1 MHHSSRSIRERLDHP
16 VIDAD
21 GHCIEFFPGMAR
33 YLRDEGVALDSPS
46 LARLLPPYF
55 GPDADWHAL
64 SSAERAA
71 RRAARPPWWGA
82 PAKNTRDLATAMF
95 PRLLHERL
103 DDFGI
108 DVSVV
113 YPSAGL
119 AFLHLWDERERRGA
133 CRALNRANADAFEG
147 LGDRLIPVAAIPMHT
162 PDEAIEALQHA
173 VQELGFKAVL
183 LAGYVQR
190 PVDAVAADNPALA
203 QWSTWIDMYGIDSA
217 YDYDPVWAACRDLG
231 VAVAFHSGSIGWG
244 SRMSP
249 SSYMYNHLG
258 HLAEG
263 QHALA
268 KSLFLGG
275 VTRRFPDVNF
285 AFLEGGVSWA
295 VALYSDLIGHWE
307 KRNRDA
313 LDHLDPQHIDKKL
326 FFELMEQYGGP
337 LAAAAEPMRA
347 RRPSEDPAMLD
358 EFAACGIERPEDIA
372 TRFVDSF
379 YFGCEA
385 DDPLTAAAFNETLN
399 PFGRRLHAMFGSDV
413 AHWDV
418 PDMTEVLEE
427 AWEMVDHGWIDQ
439 ADFRDF
445 VFTNPARFFTTMN
458 PEFFAGTVV
467 EQQVA
472 EHLGGAGVPR

>member
-1 MHHSSRSIRERLDHP
+1 MHQSSRSIREQLDHP
-16 VIDAD
+16 VIDID
-21 GHCIEFFPGMAR
+21 GHCIEFFPGLAP
-33 YLRDEGVALDSPS
+33 YLRDEGLSLDSPS

-55 GPDADWHAL
+55 GPDVSWHAL
-64 SSAERAA
+64 SADERAA

-103 DDFGI
+103 DEFGI

-133 CRALNRANADAFEG
+133 CRALNRANADAFAG
-147 LGDRLIPVAAIPMHT
+147 LGDRLVPVAAIPMHT
-162 PDEAIEALQHA
+162 PDEAVDALQHA

-190 PVDAVAADNPALA
+190 PVEAVASQHAELA
-203 QWSTWIDMYGIDSA
+203 QWSTWIDMYGLDSK

-249 SSYMYNHLG
+249 SNYMYNHLG

-275 VTRRFPDVNF
+275 VTNRFPELNF
-285 AFLEGGVSWA
+285 VFLEGGVSWA
-295 VALYSDLIGHWE
+295 VTLYSDLIGHWE
-307 KRNRDA
+307 KRNREA
-313 LDHLDPQHIDKKL
+313 LDHLDPKHIDKTL
-326 FFELMEQYGGP
+326 FFELMERYGGP
-337 LAAAAEPMRA
+337 LVAASEPLRVN
-347 RRPSEDPAMLD
+347 RPAEDPTMLD
-358 EFAACGIERPEDIA
+358 EFAATGVQKHEDIT
-372 TRFVDSF
+372 TRFVDCF

-385 DDPLTAAAFNETLN
+385 DDPMTATAFNEKLN
-399 PFGRRLHAMFGSDV
+399 PFGARLHAMFGSDV

-427 AWEMVDHGWIDQ
+427 AWEMVDHGWIDR

-445 VFTNPARFFTTMN
+445 VFTNPVRCFTRSN
-458 PEFFAGTVV
+458 PSFFAGTVV
-467 EQQVA
+467 EQPVA
-472 EHLGGAGVPR
+472 QYLAGAGAAP